1 MKVIL
6 MQDVKGLGKKGEV
19 KNAAD
24 GYARNVLLPKGLAVE
39 ANAQN
44 MSELNSKT
52 EAAAHHKAEEKAAA
66 EANKAKLEGKSVSV
80 QAKCGENGK
89 LFGVKTKGGLQID
102 LEWKEGKIN
111 KLKIFSSVKNQVV
124 KKVNIFEN
132 NDLLKQ
138 ITLNSLEEF
147 DVI

>member
-19 KNAAD
+19 KQAAD

-66 EANKAKLEGKSVSV
+66 EANKAKLDGKSVSV
-80 QAKCGENGK
+80 QAKAGENGK
-89 LFGVKTKGGLQID
+89 LFGAVTS
-102 LEWKEGKIN
+102 KELAELLNKDFGIKVDKKKITAPDM
-111 KLKIFSSVKNQVV
+111 KSVG
-124 KKVNIFEN
+124 
-132 NDLLKQ
+132 
-138 ITLNSLEEF
+138 TYSF
-147 DVI
+147 DVKLYQGVVAKMSVSISAK

>member
-19 KNAAD
+19 KTAAD

-44 MSELNSKT
+44 MSELNSKQT
-52 EAAAHHKAEEKAAA
+52 AAAHHKAEEKAAA
-66 EANKAKLEGKSVSV
+66 EANKAKLDGKTVKV

-89 LFGVKTKGGLQID
+89 LFGAVTS
-102 LEWKEGKIN
+102 KELAELLSGEFGIKVDKKKI
-111 KLKIFSSVKNQVV
+111 SASDMKNVG
-124 KKVNIFEN
+124 
-132 NDLLKQ
+132 
-138 ITLNSLEEF
+138 TYSF
-147 DVI
+147 DVKLYQGVIAKMSVEISAK

>member
-52 EAAAHHKAEEKAAA
+52 QAVAHHKAEEKAAA
-66 EANKAKLEGKSVSV
+66 EANKAKLDGKTVKVS
-80 QAKCGENGK
+80 AKCGENGK
-89 LFGVKTKGGLQID
+89 LFGAVTS
-102 LEWKEGKIN
+102 KELAELLAAEFGIKVHKKKI
-111 KLKIFSSVKNQVV
+111 SASDMKNVG
-124 KKVNIFEN
+124 
-132 NDLLKQ
+132 
-138 ITLNSLEEF
+138 TYSF
-147 DVI
+147 DVKLYQGVIAKMSVEISAK